1 MKKNIF
7 NYLVVFFIICSS
19 ILFFFGLFNYNG
31 NKYYY
36 ILFSFL
42 FNFSLVNSLTK
53 NNHFFDIFFSLLIWL
68 GFWFKFTV
76 QISFLNYQFPE
87 GAGTFDFKND
97 SFDNVLLISS
107 FCCFSYLVARFSKF
121 FIIKKKHFKNEI
133 NLEIAI
139 FYYNKNRKK
148 FLITVFI
155 LILLFSALNYIFGFY
170 QKGLIQNT
178 LPLNLNFL
186 FNWLLNFGFAS
197 LFTFII
203 FFEITNKL
211 RNKFDPIYLGLL
223 ECFVSSISQLS
234 RGMIFN
240 GLSLIV
246 GLFKYEYINEKN
258 IHYKKYFKYICAL
271 FLLFIISVYSVNIIR
286 QSKGY
291 TMAEVKKIIDID
303 TTKENFIFKEFTE
316 DIEKETNQILFLI
329 SGRWVGIEGLMSTYS
344 HKEKG
349 MELIINSLSEKFNY
363 SNSFYENTIK
373 RNYHSYSSENKLYTV
388 YTPGLFGYL
397 YYSNSITFLFFS
409 IFIIVWICYLV
420 EILVRKLSYNNL
432 IFCSLIGNILAY
444 RLAHFGYMPLN
455 SYKLLIAIIVNLIIY
470 HIFIKFILNYFNE
483 NTRS

>member
-1 MKKNIF
+1 
-7 NYLVVFFIICSS
+7 
-19 ILFFFGLFNYNG
+19 
-31 NKYYY
+31 
-36 ILFSFL
+36 
-42 FNFSLVNSLTK
+42 
-53 NNHFFDIFFSLLIWL
+53 
-68 GFWFKFTV
+68 
-76 QISFLNYQFPE
+76 
-87 GAGTFDFKND
+87 
-97 SFDNVLLISS
+97 
-107 FCCFSYLVARFSKF
+107 
-121 FIIKKKHFKNEI
+121 
-133 NLEIAI
+133 
-139 FYYNKNRKK
+139 
-148 FLITVFI
+148 
-155 LILLFSALNYIFGFY
+155 
-170 QKGLIQNT
+170 
-178 LPLNLNFL
+178 
-186 FNWLLNFGFAS
+186 
-197 LFTFII
+197 
-203 FFEITNKL
+203 
-211 RNKFDPIYLGLL
+211 
-223 ECFVSSISQLS
+223 
-234 RGMIFN
+234 MIFN